1 MHHAAALVMMTLLQ
15 MVLNSLMEF
24 LMVMSPHL
32 EAMFILTVLDPLIT
46 PELIFV
52 WTMTVMVTFH
62 SSYLLETFSW

>member
-32 EAMFILTVLDPLIT
+32 KAMFILTVLDPLIT